1 MPLCGQGQYGISPQ
15 GLEQVMDYKTVM
27 VGLAL
32 DRPNDAC
39 LSPAAGSSRTLLPMS
54 GRAL

>member
-1 MPLCGQGQYGISPQ
+1 
-15 GLEQVMDYKTVM
+15 MDYKTVM

-39 LSPAAGSSRTLLPMS
+39 LRVAAGSSRTSLPMS
-54 GRAL
+54 GRAP

>member
-39 LSPAAGSSRTLLPMS
+39 LRVAAGSSRTSLPMS
-54 GRAL
+54 GRAP